1 MILYISD
8 HLYNYCSLENK
19 TYKEIKKSLYDDSN
33 CPSLTP
39 SPQRK

>member
-33 CPSLTP
+33 RPSFTP